1 MLQDPSAIEEQL
13 AGRARRVDEVVR
25 MASRALPDSLGLF
38 AVGGYGR
45 GELYPHSDVDLLIV
59 TPDKEA
65 AREERA
71 GISEFLR
78 QLWDSGLRV
87 AQSVRD
93 PESCGRWNP
102 DNLELTISL
111 LDRRPLGG
119 DAALA
124 GRLTREFTLLLARA
138 KSKIRQALAQKS
150 RDRHAR
156 FDGTI
161 FHLEPDVK
169 DGPGGLRDW
178 QTLGWFGKLDLEAE
192 PLTLSI
198 LPAVRYALHE
208 RSGRDQNVLGF
219 GAQEELL
226 AEFPTIAAG
235 MRELFREARN
245 VHARLQRQLTLAQA
259 PAMNLSGQWQQ
270 WQARLSNREFTVL
283 RQRVWL
289 RTPDALD
296 LGMALRLF
304 LFCARHGVQPAPAA
318 EHALQQWSGHAV
330 ANWEF
335 WRELLT
341 QRHAATGLRVM
352 ERSGF
357 LTRLLPEWQAVDCL
371 VIPDFYHRYTVDEH
385 TLRTIEILDSLAVA
399 SSTLRFD
406 GLAKETPRIELLRL
420 ALLLHDL
427 GKGSGQDHA
436 ERGEQIA
443 ARVLDR
449 LGCPSA
455 DRGTVLLL
463 VRHHLLL
470 SQLAMTRDL
479 DDRAGLASA
488 LETIGTVENLK
499 LLTIMTVCDTGAVN
513 PDALKPW
520 RRDQIWRAYTTL
532 HGHLLRNVDDS
543 RLAAESGF
551 AAGFPRRYGS
561 THSLAEIEFDERL
574 VQLARTERVATSLQ
588 PAPGGL
594 RLTVV
599 AKDRRGLFADLAG
612 AVSAFGLNIVRAEAF
627 TSQEGFALD
636 RFFCED
642 PFRTIEL
649 NPPEVARLEQLTQR
663 AARGQLD
670 LARELQRRREPQ
682 RPARAKLQP
691 AVAVDRS
698 GRRTIFEILADDR
711 IGLLYD
717 LARTL
722 ADAACDLDV
731 VLVNTEGPRALDVFY
746 VTQNGRGLDDQA
758 AASLRQQLLAVLL

>member
-1 MLQDPSAIEEQL
+1 VLLKPSEVQDPL
-13 AGRARRVDEVVR
+13 AGRARLVDETVR

-45 GELYPHSDVDLLIV
+45 GELYPHSDIDLLIL

-65 AREERA
+65 TREERA
-71 GISEFLR
+71 AISEFLR

-102 DNLELTISL
+102 DNVELTISL

-119 DAALA
+119 NAALA
-124 GRLTREFTLLLARA
+124 GRLTREFTMLLARA

-169 DGPGGLRDW
+169 EGPGGLRDG
-178 QTLGWFGKLDLEAE
+178 QSLRWFGKLDLETE
-192 PLTLSI
+192 PLDLSM
-198 LPAVRYALHE
+198 LPAVRYALHQ
-208 RSGRDQNVLGF
+208 RSGRDQNLLSF
-219 GAQEELL
+219 EAQEDLL
-226 AEFPTIAAG
+226 AEFPSVAAG
-235 MRELFREARN
+235 MRELFREARA
-245 VHARLQRQLTLAQA
+245 VHAKLQRQLTLAEA

-296 LGMALRLF
+296 LAAALRLF
-304 LFCARHGVQPAPAA
+304 VFCARHGLDLAPSA
-318 EHALQQWSGHAV
+318 EHALQQWNGHAS
-330 ANWEF
+330 ATWDF

-341 QRHAATGLRVM
+341 QRHAATGLRIL
-352 ERSGF
+352 ERTGF
-357 LTRLLPEWQAVDCL
+357 LTRLLPEWQAADCL

-385 TLRTIEILDSLAVA
+385 TLRTLEILDSLAA
-399 SSTLRFD
+399 SSSILRFD
-406 GLAKETPRIELLRL
+406 GLAKETPRIELLRF

-427 GKGSGQDHA
+427 GKGTGQDHS
-436 ERGEQIA
+436 ERSESIA
-443 ARVLDR
+443 TQVLDR
-449 LGCPSA
+449 LECPPA
-455 DRGTVLLL
+455 DRDSVLML

-499 LLTIMTVCDTGAVN
+499 RLTVMTVCDAGAVN

-520 RRDQIWRAYTTL
+520 RRDQIWRAYTAL
-532 HGHLLRNVDDS
+532 HGYLLRNVDDS

-561 THSLAEIEFDERL
+561 THSLAEVEFDERL

-588 PAPGGL
+588 PASGGL

-612 AVSAFGLNIVRAEAF
+612 AVSAFGLNIVRAEAY

-649 NPPEVARLEQLTQR
+649 NPPEVARLEQLVQR

-682 RPARAKLQP
+682 RPARARIQP

-698 GRRTIFEILADDR
+698 GRRTIFEVLANDR

-722 ADAACDLDV
+722 ADAGCDLDV

-746 VTQNGRGLDDQA
+746 VTQDGRGLDDHA
-758 AASLRQQLLAVLL
+758 ATKLRQQLLAVLP